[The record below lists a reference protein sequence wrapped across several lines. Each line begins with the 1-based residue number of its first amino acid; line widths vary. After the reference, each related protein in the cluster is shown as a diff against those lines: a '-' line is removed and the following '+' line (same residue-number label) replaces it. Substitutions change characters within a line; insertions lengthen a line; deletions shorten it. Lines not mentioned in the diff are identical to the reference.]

1 MKLLQNILKIVLPFL
16 FALGILWWM
25 YRGTDWQVF
34 LSSVLHDMK
43 WGWMLFSFVFGI
55 LAQLVRAWRW
65 RMLLAPIGE
74 RARRRS
80 CEDAVFVSYAASL
93 VVPRS
98 GEVLRCGL
106 LKRADGVSFSK
117 ALGTVFTERVV
128 DSLLIVLLTVVA
140 FFWQVPAFKRFLD
153 ETGMDLRSFLGR
165 FTETGYLVTITC
177 IVAAVALVLTL
188 VARYMKKGKKVLK
201 NLWAGVSSLRKLK
214 NLPLFLFWS
223 LMIWACYFLHFY
235 LAFFCFDFTANI
247 PPAAAFLIFC
257 ISTFAVLVP
266 TPNGAGPWHFAVKTS
281 LVLYGVAAGN
291 AILFALAVHTIQT
304 GLVVVLGLWGWL
316 STTYLQKKRI
326 QSNKTFNA

>member
-1 MKLLQNILKIVLPFL
+1 
-16 FALGILWWM
+16 
-25 YRGTDWQVF
+25 
-34 LSSVLHDMK
+34 MK

-128 DSLLIVLLTVVA
+128 DSLLIVLLTVAA

-165 FTETGYLVTITC
+165 FTETGYLVTIAC
-177 IVAAVALVLTL
+177 IVAAVALVLT
-188 VARYMKKGKKVLK
+188 
-201 NLWAGVSSLRKLK
+201 
-214 NLPLFLFWS
+214 
-223 LMIWACYFLHFY
+223 
-235 LAFFCFDFTANI
+235 
-247 PPAAAFLIFC
+247 
-257 ISTFAVLVP
+257 
-266 TPNGAGPWHFAVKTS
+266 
-281 LVLYGVAAGN
+281 
-291 AILFALAVHTIQT
+291 LFALAVHTIQT

>member
-1 MKLLQNILKIVLPFL
+1 
-16 FALGILWWM
+16 M
-25 YRGTDWQVF
+25 YRGTDWQAF

-128 DSLLIVLLTVVA
+128 DSLLIVFLTVAA

-153 ETGMDLRSFLGR
+153 ETGMNLQSFLGR
-165 FTETGYLVTITC
+165 FTETGHDRVHRSRRCVGADARGALYEKRQEGAQESLGRREFAAQAEES
-177 IVAAVALVLTL
+177 AAVPLLEFNDL
-188 VARYMKKGKKVLK
+188 GL
-201 NLWAGVSSLRKLK
+201 LFSPLLFG
-214 NLPLFLFWS
+214 LFLLRLYRKHTAGS
-223 LMIWACYFLHFY
+223 RLPDLLHQY
-235 LAFFCFDFTANI
+235 VCRARPDA
-247 PPAAAFLIFC
+247 
-257 ISTFAVLVP
+257 
-266 TPNGAGPWHFAVKTS
+266 
-281 LVLYGVAAGN
+281 
-291 AILFALAVHTIQT
+291 
-304 GLVVVLGLWGWL
+304 
-316 STTYLQKKRI
+316 
-326 QSNKTFNA
+326 